1 MHNLALAIQQKAG
14 YIVTGSDDEIF
25 DPARTHL
32 EQAGLLPKQ
41 MGWHPELITP
51 DIDAIILGMHA
62 REDNPE
68 LVRARELGLRIYSFP
83 EYLYEQTKDKFRI
96 VVGGS
101 HGKTTT
107 TAMILYVLNRL
118 GIEADYMVG
127 AQIEGF
133 ERMVRLS
140 DTAKYAVFEGD
151 EYLTSPLD
159 LRSKFLWYHP
169 NTAILTGIA
178 WDHINVFPTFDL
190 YVDTF
195 RKFADTL
202 EPNGTL
208 IYYSADS
215 NLQSIAQGARKDI
228 HCRPYSA
235 YTGNVPMQVFGRHNM
250 ENLQAACLACQTIG
264 IQAEDFYREIS
275 TFTGAANRLEKIA
288 QTETSVAYKD
298 FAHSPSKLRATVQA
312 VRERYPDKRLVAA
325 MELHTFSSLMADFL
339 PQYNGCMA
347 MADVALVYFNPK
359 VIEHKRLTPIT
370 AEEVRQAFGTDNVE
384 VFTESLALQNR
395 LKELF
400 ESNQTKDN
408 TIQKKGIA
416 LLMMSSGTFDG
427 VDVKQFAQDL
437 LGC

>member
-1 MHNLALAIQQKAG
+1 MHNLALAVASKAG
-14 YIVTGSDDEIF
+14 YKVTGSDDEIF
-25 DPARTHL
+25 DPALTHL
-32 EQAGLLPKQ
+32 REAGLLPDE
-41 MGWHPELITP
+41 MGWHPERITR

-68 LVRARELGLRIYSFP
+68 LVRARELGLKIYSFP
-83 EYLYEQTKDKFRI
+83 EYLYEQTKDKIRI

-107 TAMILYVLNRL
+107 TSMILYVLQHL

-169 NTAILTGIA
+169 HVAILTGIA
-178 WDHINVFPTFDL
+178 WDHINVFPTFPQ

-195 RKFADTL
+195 RKFVDSF
-202 EPNGTL
+202 EPNGSF
-208 IYYSADS
+208 IYYRGDE
-215 NLQSIAQGARKDI
+215 NLQQIAEGARKDI
-228 HCRPYSA
+228 TCIPYDA
-235 YTGNVPMQVFGRHNM
+235 YEGNVPMQVFGRHNM
-250 ENLQAACLACQTIG
+250 QNLQAAMLACHCIG
-264 IQAEDFYREIS
+264 VAPDDFYREIS
-275 TFTGAANRLEKIA
+275 TFTGASNRLEKICE
-288 QTETSVAYKD
+288 TENSVAYKD
-298 FAHSPSKLRATVQA
+298 FAHSPSKLKATINA
-312 VRERYPDKRLVAA
+312 VRERYPEKKLIAC

-339 PQYNGCMA
+339 PQYKGCMA
-347 MADVALVYFNPK
+347 EADIAYVYFNPK

-370 AEEVRQAFGTDNVE
+370 KEEVRDAFGTKNVE
-384 VFTESLALQNR
+384 VFTESEALQEQLR
-395 LKELF
+395 ETVHRI
-400 ESNQTKDN
+400 SSCCPSQ
-408 TIQKKGIA
+408 GIA

-427 VDVKQFAQDL
+427 VDVKTFAKEL
-437 LGC
+437 LGA